1 MFTKKDGDHFTIIVA
16 YVDDLLL
23 TGSHLPTIQSVKQAL
38 DSAFTIKDLGELK
51 YFLGIEVPRSSD
63 GILLNQRKYVL
74 NMLKDTNM
82 EFCKFAAFPFPKA
95 LKLNPTDGQQL
106 ADHEVYRRM
115 VGKLLYLNM
124 TRPDISYVVQQLS
137 QFLSDPRVPHMK
149 AAMHV
154 IRYLKGTI
162 GYGLFYAH
170 NVDFQ
175 LVAYSDADWGNC
187 RTSCRSLTGY
197 CVFLWPS
204 LIYWKTKKQKVVSK
218 SSAEA
223 EYRSMSHTTSELV
236 WLEGLLQDLNVFVP
250 QPINLYCDNT
260 IAQHIAKNP
269 VLHERTKHIKLDVHY
284 GRENVQTGFIK
295 LHHVSS
301 AQQLAD
307 IMTKALGAD
316 QHHFLSLKLG
326 LVPFDSAQFE
336 LAGGYEKYS

>member
-1 MFTKKDGDHFTIIVA
+1 MFTKKDGDHLTIIVA

-23 TGSHLPTIQSVKQAL
+23 TGSHLPTIQLVKQAL

-51 YFLGIEVPRSSD
+51 YFLGIEVSRSSD

-74 NMLKDTNM
+74 DMLKDTNM
-82 EFCKFAAFPFPKA
+82 EFCKSTAFPFPKG
-95 LKLNPTDGQQL
+95 LKLNHTDGEQL
-106 ADHEVYRRM
+106 PDPEVYRRM

-124 TRPDISYVVQQLS
+124 TRPGISYVVQQLS

-149 AAMHV
+149 ATMHV
-154 IRYLKGTI
+154 LRYLKGTI

-187 RTSCRSLTGY
+187 PTSGRSLTGY
-197 CVFLWPS
+197 CVFLGPS
-204 LIYWKTKKQKVVSK
+204 LISWKTKKQKVVSK

-260 IAQHIAKNP
+260 AAQHIAENP

-284 GRENVQTGFIK
+284 VRENVQTGFIK

-316 QHHFLSLKLG
+316 SIIISFHSSW
-326 LVPFDSAQFE
+326 V
-336 LAGGYEKYS
+336 